1 MDWKDI
7 NKEELS
13 DVSTDELKSIRIQ
26 SYSIILHNISEI
38 GDIRKE
44 SLGLEKDN

>member
-13 DVSTDELKSIRIQ
+13 DVSTDELKSIRIEL
-26 SYSIILHNISEI
+26 YE
-38 GDIRKE
+38 DIRIGE
-44 SLGLEKDN
+44 VGCRRFE